1 MQYMRR
7 FPYLILLLLIFS
19 AGLRYSSNNCRNCY
33 NSAGAEVAA
42 DSAEK
47 RMAQWVI
54 SEPECAL
61 PVQVEKIQLT
71 VVQLSARQQLK
82 RLSESVFGHAANVVT
97 TYSLL
102 QRIYRSRT
110 AIRSLETYDICFP
123 FSSFW

>member
-7 FPYLILLLLIFS
+7 LSYIILLLLTFS
-19 AGLRYSSNNCRNCY
+19 AGLICSSNCRNCY
-33 NSAGAEVAA
+33 NIAGADASA
-42 DSAEK
+42 DSEEK
-47 RMAQWVI
+47 RMAQFII
-54 SEPECAL
+54 SEPDCAL

-82 RLSESVFGHAANVVT
+82 RLSESVFGYSANHLT

-102 QRIYRSRT
+102 QRIYRSCT
-110 AIRSLETYDICFP
+110 IIRSLETYDICFP

>member
-7 FPYLILLLLIFS
+7 LSYVILLLLTLS
-19 AGLRYSSNNCRNCY
+19 AGLICSSNCHNCY
-33 NSAGAEVAA
+33 NIAGAGASA
-42 DSAEK
+42 DSAEN
-47 RMAQWVI
+47 RMAQFII
-54 SEPECAL
+54 SEPDCAL

-102 QRIYRSRT
+102 QRIYRSCT
-110 AIRSLETYDICFP
+110 IIRGLETYDICFP